1 MNRKAASL
9 VVLVSLVVGVF
20 AFEAG
25 ADNSAQGGSTLARR
39 VSALEDSADRQRRA
53 IDDLRATNTRQQKM
67 IKKLLRARTEVNER
81 IARLN
86 HRTVKLN
93 GRGVYGGPVD
103 NGQIQLGGDPSSCA
117 GKIAEWN
124 SAGTSLGCV
133 PPAP

>member
-1 MNRKAASL
+1 MNRNAASL
-9 VVLVSLVVGVF
+9 LVLVSLVVGVF

-25 ADNSAQGGSTLARR
+25 ADGSAQRGSTLARR

-53 IDDLRATNTRQQKM
+53 IEDLRATNARQQKM
-67 IKKLLRARTEVNER
+67 IKKLLRARTEANER

-86 HRTVKLN
+86 RRTDKLN

-103 NGQIQLGGDPSSCA
+103 NGHVQLGGDPSNCT
-117 GKIAEWN
+117 GEIAEWN

-133 PPAP
+133 P

>member
-1 MNRKAASL
+1 MNRNAASL
-9 VVLVSLVVGVF
+9 LVLVSLVVGVF

-25 ADNSAQGGSTLARR
+25 ADGFAQRGSTLTRR

-53 IDDLRATNTRQQKM
+53 IDDLRATNARQQKM
-67 IKKLLRARTEVNER
+67 IKKLFRARTEANER

-86 HRTVKLN
+86 RRTDKLN

-103 NGQIQLGGDPSSCA
+103 NGQVQLGGDPSNCT
-117 GKIAEWN
+117 GEIAEWN

-133 PPAP
+133 P